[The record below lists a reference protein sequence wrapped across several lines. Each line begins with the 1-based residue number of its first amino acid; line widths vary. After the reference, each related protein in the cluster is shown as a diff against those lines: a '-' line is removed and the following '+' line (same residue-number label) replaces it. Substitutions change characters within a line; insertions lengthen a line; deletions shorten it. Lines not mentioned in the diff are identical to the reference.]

1 MTPDISL
8 MLKRKRLSDAF
19 SLFMGLSWMVKD
31 WSKSCRTSCCSRLV
45 VHKCKLSL
53 LSSWSF
59 FLPILQGMFWD
70 NQVLSCVVKKCG
82 MSDRHSCSTLWILIF
97 FLSLQFIL
105 FDYGL
110 FVFISRHATI
120 LSASICMRLVPKRI
134 VLQKMRSY
142 LPIQGNFYP

>member
-1 MTPDISL
+1 
-8 MLKRKRLSDAF
+8 
-19 SLFMGLSWMVKD
+19 
-31 WSKSCRTSCCSRLV
+31 
-45 VHKCKLSL
+45 
-53 LSSWSF
+53 
-59 FLPILQGMFWD
+59 MFWD

-97 FLSLQFIL
+97 FLSLQLIL

-120 LSASICMRLVPKRI
+120 LTASICMRLVPKRI

-142 LPIQGNFYP
+142 LPIQGNFNPYIFQGFLLYTFTIPSVYIDGSFHILDD